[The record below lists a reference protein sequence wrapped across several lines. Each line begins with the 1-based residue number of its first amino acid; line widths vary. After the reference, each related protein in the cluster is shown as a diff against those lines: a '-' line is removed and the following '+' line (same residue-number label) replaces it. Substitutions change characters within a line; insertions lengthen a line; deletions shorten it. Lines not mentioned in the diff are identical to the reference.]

1 MAVAKKFLGSAV
13 AKTATRRTV
22 KKANKES
29 GTKRIVGSK
38 QAGRKSVKDMSPMEK
53 LEFEF
58 DGLKK
63 TAQRAIISNVR
74 QGKPSKY
81 SDMLEL
87 KKGIEREGKT
97 AERKARQAQAV
108 KEFNERNKAKKGYGG
123 KMTKKKYGSKVTKKA
138 AGAAIAAAA
147 QYLEGRKKRRVQAAK
162 DLGPKVLKKGGTP
175 KGVGC
180 ATRGYGK
187 AMK

>member
-1 MAVAKKFLGSAV
+1 MAIAKKFVGSTIAKAAV
-13 AKTATRRTV
+13 KKSV
-22 KKANKES
+22 KKANKEA

-38 QAGRKSVKDMSPMEK
+38 KDGRKSVKDMSKMER

-63 TAQRAIISNVR
+63 TAQRAIINNVR

-123 KMTKKKYGSKVTKKA
+123 AMKKKTVKRQ
-138 AGAAIAAAA
+138 AG
-147 QYLEGRKKRRVQAAK
+147 GRMSGK
-162 DLGPKVLKKGGTP
+162 P

-180 ATRGYGK
+180 AKGGYGK